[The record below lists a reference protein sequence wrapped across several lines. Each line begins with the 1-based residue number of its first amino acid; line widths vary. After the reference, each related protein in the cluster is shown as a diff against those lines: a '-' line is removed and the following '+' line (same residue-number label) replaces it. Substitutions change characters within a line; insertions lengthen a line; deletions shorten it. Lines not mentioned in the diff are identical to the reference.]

1 MSGYTA
7 AGADPEKPHTVHN
20 GRVPKQSQDEEDIEA
35 QESVGTA
42 SDGSGDS
49 TDIPVEGGM
58 TVAFKVCLP
67 SPPCNSS
74 PVPCKAC
81 ADASIY
87 GGKAVTVFSLQ
98 FNASQYPL
106 RVLAPF
112 YIQADLVV
120 RLLAAAAIVVELQPC
135 DAHRCL
141 YARLGGG

>member
-67 SPPCNSS
+67 SPTCNSS

-81 ADASIY
+81 ADASIR
-87 GGKAVTVFSLQ
+87 GGKTVTVFSLQ
-98 FNASQYPL
+98 FVHHNTRCASWRPSIYRQTWL
-106 RVLAPF
+106 SDCL
-112 YIQADLVV
+112 Q
-120 RLLAAAAIVVELQPC
+120 LLP
-135 DAHRCL
+135 
-141 YARLGGG
+141 

>member
-20 GRVPKQSQDEEDIEA
+20 GRVPKQSQEEEDIEA

-67 SPPCNSS
+67 SPTWNSS
-74 PVPCKAC
+74 PVPIKAC
-81 ADASIY
+81 AGAS
-87 GGKAVTVFSLQ
+87 
-98 FNASQYPL
+98 
-106 RVLAPF
+106 
-112 YIQADLVV
+112 
-120 RLLAAAAIVVELQPC
+120 AAAN
-135 DAHRCL
+135 R
-141 YARLGGG
+141 